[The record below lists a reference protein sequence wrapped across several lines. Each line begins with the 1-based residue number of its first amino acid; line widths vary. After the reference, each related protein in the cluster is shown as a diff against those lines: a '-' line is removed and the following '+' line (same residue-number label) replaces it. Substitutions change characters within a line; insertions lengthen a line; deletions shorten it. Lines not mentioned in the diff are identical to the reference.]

1 MLRLTLAAC
10 AILALAGLV
19 HSDETTPG
27 TPSPFAP
34 PVKLTAGDAA
44 IDVAIGHADPFVADM
59 NGDGKLDLLVGQF
72 GQGKLLFFA
81 NIGTNEAPKLAK
93 GEFLRAGEIELSV
106 PSG

>member
-1 MLRLTLAAC
+1 MRRFILTAVAV
-10 AILALAGLV
+10 LALAGLARPV
-19 HSDETTPG
+19 ETTPG
-27 TPSPFAP
+27 EESPFAP

-44 IDVAIGHADPFVADM
+44 IDVAVGHADPFVADM

-81 NIGTNEAPKLAK
+81 NVGTNEAPKLAT
-93 GEFLRAGEIELSV
+93 GVFLKAGEVELTV